1 MLLSFPREIGLR
13 RSICPSLDRFSSYV
27 DTVNGKANCYTSL
40 FSFRER
46 DPKRPWK
53 PDYDSVVIDRAW
65 WDFDMGER
73 GGIDDVKRDVA
84 TLINRLEGDVRLV
97 ATGRGFHVHQLFKDP
112 VIGGSWDRKL
122 NRYERSKA
130 HDLKTLDGVGFAKKM
145 TRIPDTYNV
154 SRGRWAV
161 NIDARGFAESPM
173 DFVIPT
179 RPVDDYTHLDPFR
192 GDDLSATFS
201 ITKWAIDNPETE
213 QWVSSG
219 TFSGEV
225 GTHST
230 VPIPPCLDRAI
241 QVSNPSHEIRVALVL
256 HMAENLRW
264 FAPASSVPAD
274 KMKSMEDEILTYIE
288 TLNWRDFN
296 PSVSRGHIRTLLTY
310 DRSPSAGW
318 YAARGLCDGHDC
330 WAHNLRRVN

>member
-40 FSFRER
+40 FSFKER
-46 DPKRPWK
+46 DPQRPWK
-53 PDYDSVVIDRAW
+53 PDYNSVVIERAW

-73 GGIDDVKRDVA
+73 G
-84 TLINRLEGDVRLV
+84 
-97 ATGRGFHVHQLFKDP
+97 
-112 VIGGSWDRKL
+112 GGSWDRKL

-130 HDLKTLDGVGFAKKM
+130 HDLETLDGVGFAKKM

-161 NIDARGFAESPM
+161 NIDAREFADSPM

-179 RPVDDYTHLDPFR
+179 RPVNDYTHLDPFR
-192 GDDLSATFS
+192 GDDLSPTFS
-201 ITKWAIDNPETE
+201 ITKWAIENPETE
-213 QWVSSG
+213 QWVSKG

-230 VPIPPCLDRAI
+230 VPIPPCLDSAI
-241 QVSNPSHEIRVALVL
+241 QVSNPAHEIRVALVL

-264 FAPASSVPAD
+264 FAPAASVPAD
-274 KMKSMEDEILTYIE
+274 KLKSMEDEILTYIE
-288 TLNWRDFN
+288 TLDWRDFN
-296 PSVSRGHIRTLLTY
+296 PTVSRGHIKTLLTY

-330 WAHNLRRVN
+330 WCA